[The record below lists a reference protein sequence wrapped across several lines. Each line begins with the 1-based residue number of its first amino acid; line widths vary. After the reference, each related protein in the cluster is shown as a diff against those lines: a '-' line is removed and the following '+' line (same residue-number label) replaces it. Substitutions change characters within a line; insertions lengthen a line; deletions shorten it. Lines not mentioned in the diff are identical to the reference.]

1 MANILSYLKWRGDIC
16 FSDNHPFN
24 ELDNLVLA
32 RLAYA
37 NFRGIVP
44 SPETQQSITISEAA
58 ECYLALHTNLEKS
71 SFDDILFHLA
81 AAPRFQNARL
91 SNFVD
96 ILDDEKEQ
104 TQFAALH
111 ITLSDNTVYIAFRGT
126 DFTIVGWREDFMMG
140 YQVVPAQR
148 YAAKYIQDTLHT
160 NGTMYRI
167 GGHSKGGNLSVYAAM
182 MCSDTQKDAI
192 TAIYNNDG
200 PGLSSNLLD
209 RAKYNKIK
217 NRVIRIVPEFS
228 IIGMIFENEPSKR
241 IVKSSGRGILQHDL
255 LTWEVSVNKVKQ
267 CEILTSQCRMCNDV
281 IDRWM
286 EEVDDVHRVIFVKN
300 LFDALE
306 SGGAKTIT
314 ELAAGGVHS
323 FESVLLAMGKSDP
336 HAKRVVWKLIKN
348 FYLCLRQ
355 IDYRSLIKEK
365 QNLQAL
371 VVLVIGLFFVALPGA
386 ALQSLGTVFFLFLLC
401 YASFQLCRFFCQWRN
416 GQQIKKAKVIIY
428 GSVAGLELV
437 CILYNRIIILSTQ
450 WVLFFFLGWYGYK
463 QIKVSFAAKVE
474 RKRKWVVLLMDSL
487 LAGTLGLTALAMG
500 AEVNAAYLFMA
511 GSYLTVHGILYG
523 CSLLYKNAVSAMK
536 MK

>member
-1 MANILSYLKWRGDIC
+1 M
-16 FSDNHPFN
+16 
-24 ELDNLVLA
+24 
-32 RLAYA
+32 
-37 NFRGIVP
+37 
-44 SPETQQSITISEAA
+44 
-58 ECYLALHTNLEKS
+58 
-71 SFDDILFHLA
+71 
-81 AAPRFQNARL
+81 
-91 SNFVD
+91 
-96 ILDDEKEQ
+96 
-104 TQFAALH
+104 
-111 ITLSDNTVYIAFRGT
+111 
-126 DFTIVGWREDFMMG
+126 
-140 YQVVPAQR
+140 
-148 YAAKYIQDTLHT
+148 
-160 NGTMYRI
+160 
-167 GGHSKGGNLSVYAAM
+167 
-182 MCSDTQKDAI
+182 
-192 TAIYNNDG
+192 
-200 PGLSSNLLD
+200 
-209 RAKYNKIK
+209 
-217 NRVIRIVPEFS
+217 PEFS

-286 EEVDDVHRVIFVKN
+286 EEVDDVHRAIFVKN

-401 YASFQLCRFFCQWRN
+401 YASFQLCRFFCQWKN

-474 RKRKWVVLLMDSL
+474 RKRKWVVVLMDSL